1 MVDTLSK
8 EPIVREPVSV
18 VRLGRTPSFRPVLAK
33 SAGCE
38 SALDPQSDR
47 LGLGLAKLYAH
58 RSPTAAIF
66 LSQRFTHAAHLQT
79 HPKLRPSVAVLIPRT
94 RTIGV
99 RLSEDEYSS
108 LANFCLETGARS
120 ISDLARTAICGFV
133 SRASQESL
141 LAATVSEIV
150 AHVEDLQGKLEEVSA
165 EIASIR
171 TNALPGAASK

>member
-1 MVDTLSK
+1 MKVHSNLS
-8 EPIVREPVSV
+8 
-18 VRLGRTPSFRPVLAK
+18 
-33 SAGCE
+33 
-38 SALDPQSDR
+38 SDH

-66 LSQRFTHAAHLQT
+66 LSQRFTHAPRLQT
-79 HPKLRPSVAVLIPRT
+79 HLELRPSVAVLIPRT

-108 LANFCLETGARS
+108 LADFCLEIGARS
-120 ISDLARTAICGFV
+120 ISDLARTAICSFV

-150 AHVEDLQGKLEEVSA
+150 AHVEDLQGKLEKVSA